1 MTAIAEPPR
10 LELQGITKR
19 FPGTL
24 ANDAVDLVV
33 RPGEIHALL
42 GENGAGKSTL
52 VKVLYGLVQA
62 DAGTIRWQGRTVD
75 IASPKAARDLGIAMV
90 FQHFSLFEALTVVE
104 NVALGLPAGQGLD
117 RLARRIEEVAA
128 TYGLPLDPRR
138 QVYRLSVGERQR
150 IEIVRALLQ
159 APKLLVMDEPTSVL
173 TPQEVD
179 RLFDTLRQLRAE
191 GLSILYI
198 SHKLDEI
205 KALCDTATI
214 LRRGK
219 VVARLDPR
227 LETAASLGAAMVG
240 RDIRPP
246 RHRERAATGPIRLA
260 VAGLS
265 AAASEPGESALH
277 DIGFAVRGGEIL
289 GIAGVAGNGQGELL
303 AALGGEAPSAA
314 PAIRL
319 DGEQV
324 GQVDVRGRRA
334 RGLVYVPEERLG
346 HGSVGDLSLT
356 DNTLLSGLRAQA
368 MQALG
373 FLDRSVA
380 RRYASEVVERFG
392 VATTGPAAAARSLSG
407 GNLQKFLI
415 GRELMQAPK
424 VVVCAQPT
432 WGVDAGAAAAIHQAL
447 FDLADEG
454 AALVV
459 VSQDLDELFLVADR
473 IAVLDGGRLAAPR
486 PVAELDAETVG
497 LLMGGVHGEGSDAS
511 SRAA

>member
-1 MTAIAEPPR
+1 MSTTSAAPR
-10 LELQGITKR
+10 LELCGITKR

-33 RPGEIHALL
+33 QPGEIHALL

-52 VKVLYGLVQA
+52 VKILYGLLQA
-62 DAGTIRWQGRTVD
+62 DAGCIRWQGEAVR
-75 IASPKAARDLGIAMV
+75 IANPKAARDLGIAMV
-90 FQHFSLFEALTVVE
+90 FQHFSLFEAMTVVE
-104 NVALGLPAGQGLD
+104 NVALGLPPGEPLDDLAG
-117 RLARRIEEVAA
+117 RIERVAR
-128 TYGLPLDPRR
+128 TYGLPLDPHRP
-138 QVYRLSVGERQR
+138 VHRLSVGERQR

-159 APKLLVMDEPTSVL
+159 QPKLLVMDEPTSVL
-173 TPQEVD
+173 TPQEVE
-179 RLFDTLRQLRAE
+179 RLFQALRQLHAE

-205 KALCDTATI
+205 RALCETATI
-214 LRRGK
+214 LRRGR

-227 LETAASLGAAMVG
+227 TETAASLGAAMVG

-246 RHRERAATGPIRLA
+246 RHRESARTGLIRLA
-260 VAGLS
+260 VEGLDRP
-265 AAASEPGESALH
+265 ASEPGESPLQG
-277 DIGFAVRGGEIL
+277 IGFAVAGGEIL

-303 AALGGEAPSAA
+303 AALGGEVAS
-314 PAIRL
+314 PAQTIRL
-319 DGEQV
+319 DGQGI
-324 GQVDVRGRRA
+324 GQLDVRARRA

-368 MQALG
+368 LRALG
-373 FLDRSVA
+373 FLDRRVA
-380 RRYASEVVERFG
+380 RRYAEDVVRRFA
-392 VATTGPAAAARSLSG
+392 VATTGPMAAARSLSG

-424 VVVCAQPT
+424 VVVCGQPT

-447 FDLADEG
+447 FDLADQG

-459 VSQDLDELFLVADR
+459 VSQDLDELFLIADR
-473 IAVLDGGRLAAPR
+473 IAVLNGGRLSAPR
-486 PVAELDAETVG
+486 PVADLDPETVG
-497 LLMGGVHGEGSDAS
+497 LLMGGVHGEDDDAPA
-511 SRAA
+511 RAA